1 MPDVAAETLWRGGIK
16 ARSPLHGP
24 QHAAVGCTEVSEYQY
39 YEFQAVDRPL
49 TTDELHRVRGL
60 SSRARISATH
70 FVNEYHYGDFR
81 GDERK
86 LMEQLYDAH
95 LYFANWGSRRL
106 MLRLPTMLLP
116 ARSAKLYCAEDAFT
130 CWTRNGHLILD
141 FAYAAEDGCEWEFD
155 TSFTLASFT
164 ALRTELAA
172 GDLRP
177 LYLAWLSA
185 LTRWELEADVDE
197 DEYTSVIEPPVPAG
211 LARLTGSQHALAD
224 FLHIDPHLLTAAA
237 RASCAAPPPAVDRT
251 ALAAWIHA
259 LPQREKDALLLDA
272 ALGTSPQLGPALLAR
287 HRAASHGTA
296 EPSTAARHR
305 SAADLLD
312 AAHEVRTAHTRQQ
325 EQARAQTRRTE
336 QRAREAHL
344 DRLALNAENAW
355 QDIAHLIR
363 QKQPGPYDAAVTLLK
378 DLREV
383 HDQAGTPEEFTRRLQ
398 HLRDQHRGKPSLMR
412 RLADAGLTIR

>member
-1 MPDVAAETLWRGGIK
+1 M
-16 ARSPLHGP
+16 
-24 QHAAVGCTEVSEYQY
+24 SEYQY

-49 TTDELHRVRGL
+49 TTDELQQVRAL
-60 SSRARISATH
+60 SSRARISTTH

-81 GDERK
+81 GDGRK

-106 MLRLPTMLLP
+106 MLRLPTTLLP
-116 ARSAKLYCAEDAFT
+116 ARSAKPYCAEDAFT

-141 FAYAAEDGCEWEFD
+141 FAYAAEDDSEWEFD

-185 LTRWELEADVDE
+185 LTRWELQEDVDE
-197 DEYTSVIEPPVPAG
+197 DEYTSAIEPPVPAG
-211 LARLTGSQHALAD
+211 LAQLTGSQQALAD

-237 RASCAAPPPAVDRT
+237 RASCTAPPPAVDKN
-251 ALAAWIHA
+251 ALAAWIRA

-272 ALGTSPQLGPALLAR
+272 ALGTSPQPGPALLAR
-287 HRAASHGTA
+287 HRTASHGTA
-296 EPSTAARHR
+296 GPSTAAPRR

-312 AAHEVRTAHTRQQ
+312 AAHEVRSEHTRQQ
-325 EQARAQTRRTE
+325 
-336 QRAREAHL
+336 QRARILSRRAEQQTRE
-344 DRLALNAENAW
+344 DRLDHLAENAEQVW
-355 QDIAHLIR
+355 QDIAHLIG
-363 QKQPGPYDAAVTLLK
+363 QKQSGPYDAAVALLK

-383 HDQAGTPEEFTRRLQ
+383 HDRAGTPEEFARRLQ
-398 HLRDQHRGKPSLMR
+398 PLRDQHRGKPSLMR
-412 RLADAGLTIR
+412 RLTDAGLTAR